1 MMIHNWNHML
11 AFLQLMDLIRYY
23 DNQGIM
29 KVCKII
35 DMLRKF

>member
-29 KVCKII
+29 IIKV
-35 DMLRKF
+35 L